1 MRRSR
6 ITLQKKSL
14 SRTHVNVGSISGGF
28 PSQGVAVYG
37 ASKSFLDSFT
47 TALHRELGGS
57 GVKVSILRA
66 GPVQTEFCRTA
77 ASLPGG
83 FHLPTEHIGI
93 SAQAVALAVLRLIKK
108 PRRVLYVPSWLAITP
123 WIEACFGRLI
133 DQLGPLMLKRY
144 NASINSKNY

>member
-1 MRRSR
+1 MRLRR